1 VRSFPLL
8 REFGN
13 VWRPWDSNVRAENP
27 IVGPDVLRK
36 ALGCPIGLNEVPWF
50 ASSSADGGQNKNIE
64 VRKLL
69 TIEEYIPYLMRCRLA
84 VGGR

>member
-1 VRSFPLL
+1 MSAPM
-8 REFGN
+8 
-13 VWRPWDSNVRAENP
+13 NP
-27 IVGPDVLRK
+27 IVGPDILRK
-36 ALGCPIGLNEVPWF
+36 ALGGRRPIGVNEVPWF